1 MAEPFRDEMSNA
13 IARVDRLA
21 EENADLR
28 REVQTLRVAA
38 GRIRTKTEDPHAH
51 ELADQT
57 LSLLEQLDAA
67 IDRHADTIAR
77 PEAIEV
83 PAAEPPTDAL
93 ERPPAVRAPHPAAPP
108 SYVAQVPPR
117 VVGIALVMFVLGVVV
132 GALVTSAVMGPH

>member
-28 REVQTLRVAA
+28 REVQTLRAAA

-67 IDRHADTIAR
+67 IDRHADADAVAK
-77 PEAIEV
+77 PAAIE
-83 PAAEPPTDAL
+83 ATAPTPDAL
-93 ERPPAVRAPHPAAPP
+93 EPPPAVRPPPPAAPP
-108 SYVAQVPPR
+108 YYVPQIPPR

-132 GALVTSAVMGPH
+132 GALVTSAVMGPR